1 MTTPDTASTAA
12 ATAAAAIIR
21 RAKSSPFGSVLADSM
36 SVAHFRAGAWTP
48 AELLPTGPLPIHP
61 AAHALHYGSE
71 CFEGFKAYR
80 HADGSVQIFR
90 LDRHVARLQQ
100 SARALMLPE
109 PDAAQVSSMVI
120 SLVDRVRDIVRCSS
134 APCPTSVL
142 RRSPRT
148 RPASWCSRAPCG
160 IISRAA

>member
-12 ATAAAAIIR
+12 ATAAATIQ

-36 SVAHFRAGAWTP
+36 SVAHFRAGAWTT

-100 SARALMLPE
+100 SARALLLPE

-120 SLVDRVRDIVRCSS
+120 SLVDRVRDIVPE
-134 APCPTSVL
+134 APGSLYLRPLLGSGMPDAYRLRPNTVAKVL
-142 RRSPRT
+142 KP
-148 RPASWCSRAPCG
+148 
-160 IISRAA
+160 